1 MLRISNFIDLPT
13 KTSDYKIKFSP
24 TKTGKLFVANQM
36 DGSWPTYILPD
47 WKQPMALDSEAIFPS
62 SIERMTEI
70 TGDDLDNTWYRP
82 DNQVWVQKYVNS
94 HAGGWSF

>member
-1 MLRISNFIDLPT
+1 M
-13 KTSDYKIKFSP
+13 
-24 TKTGKLFVANQM
+24 ANQM

-82 DNQVWVQKYVNS
+82 DNQV
-94 HAGGWSF
+94 